1 MNTCGPF
8 PQNNI
13 MKRILPT
20 LILGLLS
27 LPVAAAPG
35 LIGEYFKLE
44 DKLGDEFEV
53 PVGLKPW
60 LVRIDKTVDFA
71 QSKDEF
77 HGAKL
82 AENFMVRWSGA
93 ITVPKAGSY
102 LFALNSKDGSR
113 FHVGD
118 KLVVDNWGP
127 HPMKQQSGTVRLR
140 AGSHP
145 VRIIYQN
152 GSPGAGCVVKW
163 MSPGGKLEA
172 VPASVL
178 FHDADKLKGIKWDQQ
193 AFAKAARPN
202 APPAKPVSGS
212 LPQKYGNF
220 VSTALRVGKD
230 SKGDNIA
237 FRARVIRLDPQGAA
251 CVAFDSDTMRMAAGW
266 TGGGLKL
273 EGLPFTGGHG
283 AFPSHNGAKVFSN
296 QAAPGW
302 ADTQGS
308 IAETRMP
315 EDGKYPP
322 LGPLPKAQAHYKGLY
337 VHGDKTVLRYTVG
350 PDPVLELPALE
361 NGLITRTI
369 QGKFSRSA
377 VVVLADEKGAP
388 EIQVVGS
395 KAKPGTVDG
404 RIVLKIPAGMA
415 HFKVVYGTGQVP
427 ETLEDLTLYMKGGPA
442 RWTETV
448 TTTGQLAKDDGK
460 ASYVLDRLTVPY
472 QNPYGMKMRIGGF
485 DFFSDPSRAAV
496 CTWDGDV
503 WIVSGIDEKLEE
515 LTWKRVGAGGHETL
529 GLTVVD
535 DMIYTVADDQ
545 ITRYHDLN
553 GDGETDYYENFNND
567 WELTS
572 GFHAFCFDLQIGP
585 QGEFYFAFGS
595 PVRGGGR
602 SFQRM
607 SRHHGSI
614 LRVSKDG
621 SKLDRYATG
630 LRAPN
635 GIGVSPTGQITSGD
649 NEGTFVPRCPLHW
662 IEPGEFLG
670 VVDSAAD
677 FASMK
682 TTPTV
687 GQRRGNRKQHLDPS
701 EAPLPL
707 AWLPKNVDNSN
718 GGQVWITSDKW
729 GPYKGEM
736 LHFSYGQ
743 SSIYIVLKEKKGDLM
758 QGGVVKI
765 PVRPTSSAMRGKF
778 NRKDGQLYVAGLK
791 GWQSNAGRE
800 GGLDR
805 VRYTGRMVNMPS
817 SLKVRDGGIEIGFTR
832 KLDKELAEDPES
844 FNLSGSDLRWTH
856 DYGTG
861 EFQVGHRGS
870 AGPPKG
876 RTRFPVKSAKLLP
889 DGKSVFVE
897 VENLQPVHMM
907 QIDLDLE
914 TDDGEEIVTRIW
926 NTIHVTQ

>member
-1 MNTCGPF
+1 
-8 PQNNI
+8 

-337 VHGDKTVLRYTVG
+337 VHGDKIVLRYTVG

-496 CTWDGDV
+496 C
-503 WIVSGIDEKLEE
+503 
-515 LTWKRVGAGGHETL
+515 
-529 GLTVVD
+529 
-535 DMIYTVADDQ
+535 
-545 ITRYHDLN
+545 
-553 GDGETDYYENFNND
+553 
-567 WELTS
+567 
-572 GFHAFCFDLQIGP
+572 
-585 QGEFYFAFGS
+585 
-595 PVRGGGR
+595 
-602 SFQRM
+602 
-607 SRHHGSI
+607 
-614 LRVSKDG
+614 
-621 SKLDRYATG
+621 
-630 LRAPN
+630 
-635 GIGVSPTGQITSGD
+635 
-649 NEGTFVPRCPLHW
+649 
-662 IEPGEFLG
+662 
-670 VVDSAAD
+670 
-677 FASMK
+677 
-682 TTPTV
+682 
-687 GQRRGNRKQHLDPS
+687 
-701 EAPLPL
+701 
-707 AWLPKNVDNSN
+707 
-718 GGQVWITSDKW
+718 
-729 GPYKGEM
+729 
-736 LHFSYGQ
+736 
-743 SSIYIVLKEKKGDLM
+743 
-758 QGGVVKI
+758 
-765 PVRPTSSAMRGKF
+765 
-778 NRKDGQLYVAGLK
+778 
-791 GWQSNAGRE
+791 
-800 GGLDR
+800 
-805 VRYTGRMVNMPS
+805 
-817 SLKVRDGGIEIGFTR
+817 
-832 KLDKELAEDPES
+832 
-844 FNLSGSDLRWTH
+844 
-856 DYGTG
+856 
-861 EFQVGHRGS
+861 
-870 AGPPKG
+870 
-876 RTRFPVKSAKLLP
+876 
-889 DGKSVFVE
+889 
-897 VENLQPVHMM
+897 
-907 QIDLDLE
+907 
-914 TDDGEEIVTRIW
+914 
-926 NTIHVTQ
+926 